1 MADKYTQTEI
11 QSSVPGDFQE
21 VVHYKLS
28 DSTSRGIPILAIFL
42 FLLSGSLFLAFALTI
57 GKLDLSFTQ
66 GGFKIGIWEAGVGL
80 AAIPATIVFHEVV
93 HGLTMRMFG
102 AQPKYGMLRTH
113 LVFYATAPGYAFQR
127 NACITV
133 EIAPFV
139 VLSVLAIMGLF
150 ILQGSIWVPLLAVC
164 AAMNAGGAAAD
175 LWMTSKIFRYSKAA
189 YIIDE
194 RDGFKV
200 LTGP

>member
-1 MADKYTQTEI
+1 MADIYTQTEI
-11 QSSVPGDFQE
+11 QSSVPGGFQE

-57 GKLDLSFTQ
+57 GKFDPSLMQ

-80 AAIPATIVFHEVV
+80 AAIPATIVLHEVV
-93 HGLTMRMFG
+93 HGLAMRMFG
-102 AQPKYGMLRTH
+102 ARPKYGMLRTH
-113 LVFYATAPGYAFQR
+113 LVFYATAPGYAFRR
-127 NACITV
+127 NACIMV
-133 EIAPFV
+133 EMAPLV
-139 VLSVLAIMGLF
+139 VLSVFTILGMF
-150 ILQGSIWVPLLAVC
+150 VLQGTIWVPLLILC
-164 AAMNAGGAAAD
+164 ATMNASGAAAD